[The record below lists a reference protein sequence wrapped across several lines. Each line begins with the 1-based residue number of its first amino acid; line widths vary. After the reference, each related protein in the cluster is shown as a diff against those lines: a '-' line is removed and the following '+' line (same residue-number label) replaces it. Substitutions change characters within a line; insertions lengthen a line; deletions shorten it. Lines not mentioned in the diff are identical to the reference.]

1 MREEMVTV
9 ALSKAE
15 VALLAAALG
24 NTNRDDL
31 QKAVEE
37 DYGKDVANEIIPMP
51 EQGDLVALIHAMAN
65 DLTAPL
71 YDKLHGIVKGDA

>member
-1 MREEMVTV
+1 MREEMVKLE
-9 ALSKAE
+9 LSKAE

-31 QKAVEE
+31 SAAVKE
-37 DYGKDVANEIIPMP
+37 DYGNDVANEIIPMP
-51 EQGDLVALIHAMAN
+51 EQGGLIELIEAMSN
-65 DLTAPL
+65 DLTSPL